1 MITANWKIKVA
12 CQECSKAIK
21 LMNKIIGKIQSAKGL
36 ISCQAY
42 RNIDDEDTLV
52 MIQKWESGEVMERYI
67 RSSRYRPVMDLMALS
82 CDQPEVS
89 FDTVSGTMGMKYLK
103 AIRG

>member
-1 MITANWKIKVA
+1 MITANWKIKVP

-67 RSSRYRPVMDLMALS
+67 RSLRFRPVMDLMELS
-82 CDQPEVS
+82 CEQPEVS
-89 FDTVSGTMGMKYLK
+89 FDIVSETMGMRYLN
-103 AIRG
+103 AVRG

>member
-67 RSSRYRPVMDLMALS
+67 RSADYRVVMELMELS
-82 CDQPEVS
+82 NEQPEVS
-89 FDTVSGTMGMKYLK
+89 FDTVSGTLGMKYLK
-103 AIRG
+103 AVRG